1 MLRLGRFESAG
12 SDAEQAAIVFS
23 QAGNADGWVVA
34 ITLAAQASSARN
46 RYDQARAVLDRA
58 ASHRSV
64 QGKPALIGKLRLE
77 AAEVALVAGDLG
89 RAHEFAKDAFNRLP
103 VALQRERAAARKL
116 QQFVETLL

>member
-1 MLRLGRFESAG
+1 MPT
-12 SDAEQAAIVFS
+12 
-23 QAGNADGWVVA
+23 DGWPPSRSRPRRRRHATA
-34 ITLAAQASSARN
+34 I
-46 RYDQARAVLDRA
+46 DQARAVLDRA

-77 AAEVALVAGDLG
+77 AAEVALVAGELG
-89 RAHEFAKDAFNRLP
+89 RAHELAKDAFNRLP